1 MKSTPIGEVLGR
13 YFADRDYDRRR
24 SVESMFDMWDVVIGE
39 PECEMAQPLTI
50 EDGLLTLTA
59 VNATVASEVSFAQA
73 TYVQR
78 VNMYFG
84 AEVVHSV
91 RVRVAPAG
99 GRQRGDGVE
108 RETVAEGS
116 DEPTF
121 DVSAVSLTAD
131 ELAWVDE
138 MSAHLSDAETKKR
151 YRSLLLTRLRRE
163 KWDAE
168 REAETAAVR

>member
-1 MKSTPIGEVLGR
+1 MKSTPIGEVLSR

-24 SVESMFDMWDVVIGE
+24 SVESMFDMWDIVIGE
-39 PECEMAQPLTI
+39 PECDMAQPLTI

-59 VNATVASEVSFAQA
+59 ANATVASEVSFAQA

-91 RVRVAPAG
+91 RVRVASAG
-99 GRQRGDGVE
+99 RRPKVDGVE
-108 RETVAEGS
+108 RESVAEGS
-116 DEPTF
+116 VEPAF
-121 DVSAVSLTAD
+121 DVGAVSLTAD
-131 ELAWVDE
+131 ESAWADE
-138 MSAHLSDAETKKR
+138 MSAHLSDAETRKR

-168 REAETAAVR
+168 QEADTADVR